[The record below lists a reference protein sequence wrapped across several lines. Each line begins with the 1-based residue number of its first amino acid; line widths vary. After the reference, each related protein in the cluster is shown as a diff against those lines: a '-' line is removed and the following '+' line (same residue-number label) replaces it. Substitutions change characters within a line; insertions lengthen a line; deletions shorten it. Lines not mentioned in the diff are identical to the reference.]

1 MTEQTPT
8 TTRKHTAGALD
19 IRNIIG
25 GLLGVYGVI
34 LVLMGIFGDQE
45 LDKTGDVNANLWAG
59 IALVVVAAGFLT
71 WARLRP
77 IVVPDHVEPPD
88 PERPPVAH

>member
-1 MTEQTPT
+1 MSERT
-8 TTRKHTAGALD
+8 TTKHTAGALD

-34 LVLMGIFGDQE
+34 LVLMGLLGDKE
-45 LDKTGDVNANLWAG
+45 YDKTGDVNANLWAG
-59 IALVVVAAGFLT
+59 IALVVVSVAFLL

-77 IVVPDHVEPPD
+77 IVVPDHVERDDSEQPG
-88 PERPPVAH
+88 H